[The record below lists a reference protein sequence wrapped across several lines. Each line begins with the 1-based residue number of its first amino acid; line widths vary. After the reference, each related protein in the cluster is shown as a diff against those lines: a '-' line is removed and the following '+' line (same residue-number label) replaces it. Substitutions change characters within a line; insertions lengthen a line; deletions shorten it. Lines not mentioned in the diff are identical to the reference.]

1 MTFEAHLK
9 RNLLL
14 VFVNDGDGQSE
25 TNNNKI
31 DRRAC
36 CGKRRDPAALATA
49 LISDPGAPCA
59 RNSLRFSHR
68 SDGVVCECFEI
79 LCVLAHRAAGP
90 TFIINEGTNILGRE
104 ESLERIRFP
113 CR

>member
-1 MTFEAHLK
+1 MTFELHFK

-49 LISDPGAPCA
+49 LISDPSAPCA
-59 RNSLRFSHR
+59 RNSFRFSHGR
-68 SDGVVCECFEI
+68 DGIICESIEI
-79 LCVLAHRAAGP
+79 LRVFTFRGAGSA
-90 TFIINEGTNILGRE
+90 FVINEGVNIFLRL
-104 ESLERIRFP
+104 ESLVLIRV
-113 CR
+113 

>member
-1 MTFEAHLK
+1 MTFELHFK

-36 CGKRRDPAALATA
+36 CGKRRDPAALTAA
-49 LISDPGAPCA
+49 LISNPRAA
-59 RNSLRFSHR
+59 LASNSLRFSR
-68 SDGVVCECFEI
+68 GSDGIICESIEI
-79 LCVLAHRAAGP
+79 LRVFTFRGAGSA
-90 TFIINEGTNILGRE
+90 FVINEDAN
-104 ESLERIRFP
+104 
-113 CR
+113 